1 MEQNTVL
8 SCEHLSFCYP
18 RQTQDAIHDISF
30 VMKESEFVVLC
41 GQSGCGKTT
50 LLRHFKKNQIP
61 FGTGSGRLYY
71 RGRDLERMN
80 DRE

>member
-50 LLRHFKKNQIP
+50 LLRH
-61 FGTGSGRLYY
+61 
-71 RGRDLERMN
+71 
-80 DRE
+80 

>member
-50 LLRHFKKNQIP
+50 LLRHFKKKSDP
-61 FGTGSGRLYY
+61 FWNRKRKTLLPGAGSGE
-71 RGRDLERMN
+71 DE
-80 DRE
+80 